1 MLNVAFKRKLGKA
14 EHKGHHELKS
24 LLSSWGE
31 ENESESNRCAI
42 RERAIVV
49 INEFENCFLECERVE

>member
-1 MLNVAFKRKLGKA
+1 MLDVASQRKMVKA
-14 EHKGHHELKS
+14 RHKGHHELKS

-49 INEFENCFLECERVE
+49 HK